1 MLPRIPLITPVFFC
15 LCLASCSLGYT
26 SKWKKAAGQPAS
38 QAEPLSGAWQGT
50 WRSDKNGHSGELLAI
65 VIPQRANKDHKASYT
80 FRYKAT
86 WQGFLSG
93 VFEAEHLAEPS
104 QPAGTWLLT
113 GEKHLGLLAGVYRFS
128 GTATPKHFRARYV
141 SLSDEGVF
149 EMNRARSDRPAQ

>member
-1 MLPRIPLITPVFFC
+1 MVPRIILLTPVLLC
-15 LCLASCSLGYT
+15 LCLSSCSLGFA
-26 SKWKKAAGQPAS
+26 SKWKKAAAQPAV

-65 VIPQRANKDHKASYT
+65 VTPKQASKGKNTTYT

-86 WQGFLSG
+86 WQGFLSA
-93 VFEAEHLAEPS
+93 VFEAEHLA
-104 QPAGTWLLT
+104 QPGQSGGPWLLS

-128 GTATPKHFRARYV
+128 GTATPTHFRARYV

-149 EMNRARSDRPAQ
+149 EMKRPESPRPGQ